1 MRSCKLHCF
10 SQRRPVFVL
19 LLASLGVSISSQAQD
34 APENATSAPVVFQ
47 REATPSPAFNNLLF
61 GISADAEND
70 IWAVGSFAQ
79 GALAL
84 HFDGSKWSL
93 VPMALPNTADMRG
106 VSALVSHDVWAVGNM
121 FDSKTQHFTSVI
133 QHFDGAKWR
142 LMASP
147 HFASLD
153 QLFAVKAI
161 AHDDVFAVGELH
173 SDSQEPLPLIEHF
186 DGTKWVRLRPPSARI
201 PPV

>member
-1 MRSCKLHCF
+1 
-10 SQRRPVFVL
+10 
-19 LLASLGVSISSQAQD
+19 
-34 APENATSAPVVFQ
+34 
-47 REATPSPAFNNLLF
+47 
-61 GISADAEND
+61 
-70 IWAVGSFAQ
+70 
-79 GALAL
+79 
-84 HFDGSKWSL
+84 
-93 VPMALPNTADMRG
+93 MALPNTADMRG

-186 DGTKWVRLRPPSARI
+186 DGTKWVRLRPPCARI
-201 PPV
+201 PPA